1 MFDIMKDLKE
11 NIQKNNIKKL
21 VLSVVLGMFCYCI
34 NNAMEKENDENE
46 TINNILI
53 EMLQR
58 QTEINKA
65 KEEIKDYGK
74 KIYAQINEDGKVTKG
89 KVIEFIR
96 NQYTLIEEEK
106 KKKENKEE
114 EGPQEEKDIEG
125 DIKIL
130 EQYFHLENKEDKY
143 ECTEDNFTEI
153 FWEVVDIK
161 KENIEGINEIELE
174 KIIGYFQTIIEAEKI
189 TSKDFQGYYDLK
201 KKSKSQYEEI
211 LKEIMKDCYC
221 KEEEVGIKI
230 NF

>member
-1 MFDIMKDLKE
+1 VFDIMKDLKE

-106 KKKENKEE
+106 KKKEKKKKK
-114 EGPQEEKDIEG
+114 GQKKKKKKKKRIKKKKVHKKK
-125 DIKIL
+125 KIL
-130 EQYFHLENKEDKY
+130 KV
-143 ECTEDNFTEI
+143 I
-153 FWEVVDIK
+153 
-161 KENIEGINEIELE
+161 
-174 KIIGYFQTIIEAEKI
+174 
-189 TSKDFQGYYDLK
+189 
-201 KKSKSQYEEI
+201 
-211 LKEIMKDCYC
+211 
-221 KEEEVGIKI
+221 
-230 NF
+230 